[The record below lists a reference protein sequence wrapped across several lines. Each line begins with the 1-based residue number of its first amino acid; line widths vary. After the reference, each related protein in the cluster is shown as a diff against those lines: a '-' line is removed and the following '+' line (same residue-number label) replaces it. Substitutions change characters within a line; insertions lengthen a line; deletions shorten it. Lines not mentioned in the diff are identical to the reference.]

1 MKRLSIPSSL
11 YFHLNRRRIIRKLQ
25 KRLKND
31 EEVRRHTFVSRE
43 IYENYGNKEQI
54 NIELGG
60 ERYTTKDGRMSYVS
74 FQDIRTGYLT
84 PIVSKIRW
92 GIIKCFGSWLW

>member
-11 YFHLNRRRIIRKLQ
+11 YFHLNRHRATRKLQ

-54 NIELGG
+54 NYELGG
-60 ERYTTKDGRMSYVS
+60 ERYTTKDGRM
-74 FQDIRTGYLT
+74 
-84 PIVSKIRW
+84 
-92 GIIKCFGSWLW
+92 